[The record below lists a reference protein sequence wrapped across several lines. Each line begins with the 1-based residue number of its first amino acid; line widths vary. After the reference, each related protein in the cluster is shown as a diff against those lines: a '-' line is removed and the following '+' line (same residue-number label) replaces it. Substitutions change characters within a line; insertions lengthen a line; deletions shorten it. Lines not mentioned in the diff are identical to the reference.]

1 MTLGV
6 PGAFHRSPL
15 FVDVFALSFLLQLAG
30 AALARARGFLW
41 QHLAG
46 GVRRDADSQAKDA
59 FLLFDFFPTEKPGE
73 KTALSPGGDR
83 NRVHRSILH
92 PPRALFPPGHAQGSP
107 ALVAVEGVEQ
117 VGASLRHGGAGEL
130 WGQRRG
136 RAQRF
141 CSRYAKTE
149 QTGEPARRLPRQKAR
164 EANPRRRRNRVQH
177 ASLLSQ
183 LPAPALTGK
192 LVRYIT
198 NRKIPSQSRLS
209 ELGA

>member
-1 MTLGV
+1 M
-6 PGAFHRSPL
+6 PGAFSGNTLLGGFGGTRIRRRKMHFFFL
-15 FVDVFALSFLLQLAG
+15 ISFPQRNLGRKQPSARVGTATGCTG
-30 AALARARGFLW
+30 A
-41 QHLAG
+41 
-46 GVRRDADSQAKDA
+46 SCI
-59 FLLFDFFPTEKPGE
+59 P
-73 KTALSPGGDR
+73 
-83 NRVHRSILH
+83 

-117 VGASLRHGGAGEL
+117 VGASLGHGGAGEL